1 MKMLVTG
8 ALGLVGG
15 VVYRHLRD
23 SQERFEV
30 HALSRRRVHS
40 VRTDKGTRVR
50 VPEGRLIISDLSDL
64 EELIGLLEG
73 FDCIVH
79 MAADP
84 RPDAP
89 WESIS
94 KSNLLASY
102 NVFEAGRR
110 AGVGRIIY
118 ASSVMATWGYRG
130 TERYRA
136 FAEGCYTR
144 ENADPPKIST
154 ADPVWPTCLY
164 ASSKVFGEAL
174 ARHYSCTYGLSSLCL
189 RIGAVNAAN
198 RPEPQLGDVWCSHRD
213 IATLVEYG
221 ALAPQEVE
229 FGIFF
234 GVSDS
239 PWRWVDIDSAQEQ
252 LGYAPQDDAGPF
264 FGWGR

>member
-1 MKMLVTG
+1 MKILVTG

-15 VVYRHLRD
+15 VVYRHLCN
-23 SQERFEV
+23 SPQRFEV

-40 VRTDKGTRVR
+40 ARTDEETRVK

-64 EELIGLLEG
+64 AELTELFEG

-102 NVFEAGRR
+102 NVFEAGRC
-110 AGVGRIIY
+110 AGVRRIIY
-118 ASSVMATWGYRG
+118 TSSVMVSWGYRS
-130 TERYRA
+130 TERYLA
-136 FAEGCYTR
+136 FSEGSFTR
-144 ENADPPKIST
+144 ETVNPQKIST

-164 ASSKVFGEAL
+164 ASSKVFGEGL
-174 ARHYSCTYGLSSLCL
+174 ARHYSSTYGLSSLCVRL
-189 RIGAVNAAN
+189 GAVNAKN
-198 RPEPQLGDVWCSHRD
+198 RPEPQFGDLWCSHRD
-213 IATLVEYG
+213 IATLIECG
-221 ALAPQEVE
+221 TLAPEGVK

-234 GVSDS
+234 GVSET
-239 PWRWVDIDSAQEQ
+239 PWRWVEIETAREQ
-252 LGYAPQDDAGPF
+252 LGFVPQDNAGPF